1 MPRPIFMLVA
11 DDEPR
16 REALHRD
23 LSRRYEADYE
33 VISVASSGAAL
44 ARLAAAAAA
53 GAEVALLIADEHL
66 AGLHPRSTS
75 WPWRTSSTAGPRGS
89 C

>member
-33 VISVASSGAAL
+33 VISVVPRTRPVRTGFVTTCPASA
-44 ARLAAAAAA
+44 
-53 GAEVALLIADEHL
+53 
-66 AGLHPRSTS
+66 
-75 WPWRTSSTAGPRGS
+75 
-89 C
+89 